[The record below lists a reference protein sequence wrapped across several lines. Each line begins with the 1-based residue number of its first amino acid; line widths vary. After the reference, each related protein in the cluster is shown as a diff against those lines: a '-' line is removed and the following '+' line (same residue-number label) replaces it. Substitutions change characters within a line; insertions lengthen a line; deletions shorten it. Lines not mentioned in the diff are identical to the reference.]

1 MDQGLLKVFQ
11 AISGWRTPEEFGH
24 ENDGYVTFEEDRKTH
39 CRSAFFWKA
48 DYSHEHLNAMWLG
61 GQTFV
66 RRAALVALALFLPF
80 STQADPARD
89 EFVREVTVTLIKNQ
103 ASWLDVTNHVKQS
116 MDGWNEYQRLV
127 EEKQ

>member
-1 MDQGLLKVFQ
+1 L
-11 AISGWRTPEEFGH
+11 
-24 ENDGYVTFEEDRKTH
+24 
-39 CRSAFFWKA
+39 
-48 DYSHEHLNAMWLG
+48 
-61 GQTFV
+61 
-66 RRAALVALALFLPF
+66 LVALALVLPF
-80 STQADPARD
+80 SAQADPARD